1 MKLVTDN
8 AFSKAW
14 KISCPTCRID
24 QPNSILWFKKQCH
37 ECEIKVVTD
46 KKYTEKQLLDA
57 MSFAECYIIEHDK
70 PLFLKSNG
78 KPVPDCLEYIK
89 SLNKQD

>member
-1 MKLVTDN
+1 MKTKEEIEQLANDYGKSVGNTDGTT
-8 AFSKAW
+8 AF
-14 KISCPTCRID
+14 D
-24 QPNSILWFKKQCH
+24 FKLGYSQCQRDMA
-37 ECEIKVVTD
+37 D

-78 KPVPDCLEYIK
+78 KTVPDCLEYIK